1 MKRRMNETQ
10 TTNQQA
16 ESQPDPDSK
25 PPDLADQRC
34 VALPQRHS
42 VMPASVRASQLSTN
56 KALILAFID
65 KAEMHCRTTAE
76 LGLTG
81 FVARVGCGDLPG
93 SAQVVSE

>member
-1 MKRRMNETQ
+1 MNEPQ

-25 PPDLADQRC
+25 PPDLADQRG
-34 VALPQRHS
+34 VALPQRHV
-42 VMPASVRASQLSTN
+42 VMSASAWASQLSTN

-76 LGLTG
+76 LDLTG
-81 FVARVGCGDLPG
+81 FVAHVGCVYLPG
-93 SAQVVSE
+93 SVTS